1 MTAQHKGFTRR
12 QFTELIGGGA
22 LALFAGAA
30 MGCAPKDNAARNS
43 NDKVSKTVDC
53 DVLVV
58 GGGGAG
64 VTAAGKAAEAG
75 ANTVLIEKMPY
86 LAGSSSLALGTFYGA
101 GTQLQKAAGIDDS
114 PEGLLAYFL
123 SRNGDKLDYDMQKFC
138 AEHFGETIDWL
149 TGELGVPFKD
159 KVSIKGKDTVPRGHN
174 CATSAFDALNAVTKF
189 AHEKGVTFHF
199 NMGAQELVM
208 NGDEVAGVIAKDA
221 QGTLVQYNAKQ
232 TIMASGGFCR
242 NPDMIDQYMP
252 DYSGVYTEVGMGLT
266 GEGLRMGLD
275 KGAAYV
281 GHGGTNGILACPI
294 DAGQSKLISA
304 KVLWVDSN
312 GQRFNNEGGQTHEIY
327 YQVAHFPDQK
337 FFAIYDQSQVD
348 ALPDKLK
355 ASLTRG
361 ISQGFAAKADTVEDA
376 CTAMGVNGSA
386 AAATLAAYN
395 AMAAAGVD
403 TQFKKKADN
412 LIPLTQAPFYV
423 IQMGV
428 CTHGSFGGYHVNTDF
443 QVLDNDGKAI
453 PRFYS
458 AGEVCCGTFIYDD
471 YPAGGCGLNW
481 SYTSGRF
488 AGANAA
494 AAALA

>member
-1 MTAQHKGFTRR
+1 MTAQHQGFTRR
-12 QFTELIGGGA
+12 QFTELFAGGA

-30 MGCAPKDNAARNS
+30 MGCAPKDSTARNA
-43 NDKVSKTVDC
+43 NDKVAQTVDC

-64 VTAAGKAAEAG
+64 VTAAGHAAEAG
-75 ANTVLIEKMPY
+75 AKTVLIEKMSY

-149 TGELGVPFKD
+149 SGELGVPFKD

-174 CATSAFDALNAVTKF
+174 CATSAFDALNAVTRY
-189 AHEKGVTFHF
+189 AQDAGVEFHF
-199 NMGAQELVM
+199 NMAAQKLVM
-208 NGDEVAGVIAKDA
+208 DGNEVAGVIAKDS
-221 QGTLVQYNAKQ
+221 QGKLVQYNAKQ

-242 NPDMIDQYMP
+242 NPDMIDYYMP

-266 GEGLRMGLD
+266 GEGLQMGLD
-275 KGAAYV
+275 QGAAYV

-294 DAGQSKLISA
+294 DAGQSKLIST

-312 GQRFNNEGGQTHEIY
+312 GQRFANEGGQTHEIY

-337 FFAIYDQSQVD
+337 FYAIYDQAQVD
-348 ALPDKLK
+348 ALSDKLK
-355 ASLTRG
+355 ASLERG
-361 ISQGFAAKADTVEDA
+361 IRDGYAAKGDTVEAA
-376 CTAMGVNGSA
+376 CNAMGVNGSA
-386 AAATLAAYN
+386 AAVTLDSYN
-395 AMAAAGVD
+395 ALAAAGTD
-403 TQFKKKADN
+403 TQFKKKAD
-412 LIPLTQAPFYV
+412 LLVPLTQAPYYA

-443 QVLDNDGKAI
+443 QVLDTDGNPI